1 MARSALMAMEV
12 GPDYKQIRNKVKIK
26 KTRDVCQEEKGFETN
41 FKPQTFL
48 SLRSLLE
55 ASKFTCLKQVQTK
68 SLWGRNV
75 VKGSVY
81 NAQ

>member
-1 MARSALMAMEV
+1 MVMEV
-12 GPDYKQIRNKVKIK
+12 DPDYKQIRNKVK

-41 FKPQTFL
+41 LKPQTFL

-68 SLWGRNV
+68 RLWDRNV

-81 NAQ
+81 NAH

>member
-1 MARSALMAMEV
+1 MFAKKKRDLV
-12 GPDYKQIRNKVKIK
+12 QIWNLKL
-26 KTRDVCQEEKGFETN
+26 
-41 FKPQTFL
+41 FL

-68 SLWGRNV
+68 RLWDRNV